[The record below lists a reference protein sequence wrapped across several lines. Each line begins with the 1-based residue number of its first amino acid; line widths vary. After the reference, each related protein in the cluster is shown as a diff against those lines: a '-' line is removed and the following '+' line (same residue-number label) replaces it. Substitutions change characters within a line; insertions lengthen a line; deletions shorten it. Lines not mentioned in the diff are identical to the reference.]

1 MSDQKNLILAVV
13 LSVVILMLW
22 DMMYRRPAVD
32 DLAPPPSAEQQAPG
46 RQSTAP
52 QAPPV
57 VSSGSAPTA
66 PAAPGTSAT
75 APMTRQAVAA
85 TDDSPRVSIE
95 ASRIKGSIRL
105 EGARFDNL
113 LLSDYRETIGPDSEN
128 IVLLSPAG
136 TPNSYYVEFG
146 WAVGAGTNAPVPN
159 TTTPWQATGDV
170 LVPGAPITLEWDN
183 GGGLLFQRTISV
195 DENYLISISQR
206 VSNSGTAPVTL
217 HPYGLVSR
225 VNPPDTL
232 GFFILH
238 EGPIGVLNDDLEEI
252 DYDDLQDDGRQTIH
266 STGGWLG
273 ITDKYWLTALVP
285 DQSETIHTS
294 FNHTVVD
301 GTDQYQVDFLGGP
314 RVIPAGGA
322 IEVSSQLFAGA
333 KEVHLLDTYTETQ
346 GIPRFDLAV
355 DFGWFYF
362 LTKPIFFVLDYLN
375 RGLENF
381 GLAILVFTVIIRILF
396 YPLANKSFRAMHAMR
411 KLQPEM
417 TKMREQYADDR
428 QKLHQAMMDL
438 YRREKVNPMA
448 GCLPIAMQIPVF
460 FALYKVLFVT
470 IEMRHAPF
478 YGWIQDLSAADPTTM
493 FNLFGLI
500 PWDPPLFL
508 QIGIW
513 PLLMG
518 VSMFLQQKINPQPVD
533 PIQAKIFL
541 ALPIV
546 FTFVLAQFPAGLV
559 IYWTWNNV
567 LSMAQQWMIYKRAG
581 ITKQPAQPAK
591 PT

>member
-32 DLAPPPSAEQQAPG
+32 DLAPPPSAEQPAPG
-46 RQSTAP
+46 SRSTAP

-57 VSSGSAPTA
+57 VSSGLAPTA
-66 PAAPGTSAT
+66 PTAPGTSAT
-75 APMTRQAVAA
+75 APMTRQAVMA

-95 ASRIKGSIRL
+95 ASRIKGSVRL
-105 EGARFDNL
+105 EGARFDSL

-159 TTTPWQATGDV
+159 TATPWQANGDV

-195 DENYLISISQR
+195 DENYLISVSQR
-206 VSNSGTAPVTL
+206 VSNSGIAPVTL

-225 VNPPDTL
+225 ANPPDTL

-285 DQSETIHTS
+285 DQSESIHTS

-322 IEVSSQLFAGA
+322 VEVSSQLFAGA

-478 YGWIQDLSAADPTTM
+478 YGWIQDLSAADPTTI

>member
-1 MSDQKNLILAVV
+1 MSEHRNLILAAV

-22 DMMYRRPAVD
+22 DMTYRRPAVD
-32 DLAPPPSAEQQAPG
+32 DLSPPPVAEQAAPDAG
-46 RQSTAP
+46 STAP
-52 QAPPV
+52 QAP
-57 VSSGSAPTA
+57 SAVAPGPA
-66 PAAPGTSAT
+66 PAAPGASAA
-75 APMTRQAVAA
+75 APMAGRTAAA
-85 TDDSPRVSIE
+85 TDESPRVNIE
-95 ASRIKGSIRL
+95 ANRVRGSIRL
-105 EGARFDNL
+105 RGARIDNL
-113 LLSDYRETIGPDSEN
+113 LLSDYRETIDADSEY

-146 WAVGAGTNAPVPN
+146 WAVGAGANVPVPD
-159 TTTPWQATGDV
+159 TTTPWQANGDV

-183 GGGLLFQRTISV
+183 GQGLLFRRTISV
-195 DENYLISISQR
+195 DENYLISVSQR
-206 VSNSGTAPVTL
+206 VSNSGATPVTL

-238 EGPIGVLNDDLEEI
+238 EGPIGVLDDELQEI
-252 DYDDLQDDGRQTIH
+252 DYDDLQDDGRQTAR

-285 DQSETIHTS
+285 DQSEPIDAS
-294 FNHTVVD
+294 FHHAAVD
-301 GTDQYQVDFLGGP
+301 GTDRYQVDYLGGP

-322 IEVSSQLFAGA
+322 VEVSSQLFAGA
-333 KEVHLLDTYTETQ
+333 KEVHLLDTYAETR

-375 RGLENF
+375 RGLGNF

-396 YPLANKSFRAMHAMR
+396 FPLANKSFRAMHAMR

-417 TKMREQYADDR
+417 TKMREQHGEDR
-428 QKLHQAMMDL
+428 QRLHREMMDL

-478 YGWIQDLSAADPTTM
+478 YGWIRDLSAADPTTL
-493 FNLFGLI
+493 FNLFGLV
-500 PWDPPLFL
+500 PWDPPVFL

-533 PIQAKIFL
+533 PLQAKIFL
-541 ALPIV
+541 ALPVV

-567 LSMAQQWMIYKRAG
+567 LSMAQQWVIYKRAG
-581 ITKQPAQPAK
+581 IARQPAQPAQ

>member
-1 MSDQKNLILAVV
+1 M
-13 LSVVILMLW
+13 
-22 DMMYRRPAVD
+22 
-32 DLAPPPSAEQQAPG
+32 
-46 RQSTAP
+46 
-52 QAPPV
+52 
-57 VSSGSAPTA
+57 
-66 PAAPGTSAT
+66 
-75 APMTRQAVAA
+75 
-85 TDDSPRVSIE
+85 
-95 ASRIKGSIRL
+95 
-105 EGARFDNL
+105 
-113 LLSDYRETIGPDSEN
+113 
-128 IVLLSPAG
+128 LLSPAG

-159 TTTPWQATGDV
+159 TTTPWQANGDV

-285 DQSETIHTS
+285 DQSESIHTS

>member
-13 LSVVILMLW
+13 LSVVILMMW
-22 DMMYRRPAVD
+22 DFMYRRPPVD
-32 DLAPPPSAEQQAPG
+32 DLVPPPQTATDQAVQDS
-46 RQSTAP
+46 QSTAP
-52 QAPPV
+52 QAPAGS
-57 VSSGSAPTA
+57 VSGTAPTT
-66 PAAPGTSAT
+66 PGQNAT
-75 APMTRQAVAA
+75 APITPEAA
-85 TDDSPRVSIE
+85 LAQDDSPRLRIE
-95 ASRIKGSIRL
+95 AERIHGSLRL
-105 EGARFDNL
+105 RGARFDDL
-113 LLSDYRETIGPDSEN
+113 ILDDYRSSLEEDSEN
-128 IVLLSPAG
+128 IVLLSAAG
-136 TPNSYYVEFG
+136 SPFSYYAEFG
-146 WAVGAGTNAPVPN
+146 WAVGAGTSMPVPDSA
-159 TTTPWQATGDV
+159 TLWQANGDV

-183 GGGLLFQRTISV
+183 GQGLLFQRTISV
-195 DENYLISISQR
+195 DENYLLSVTQR
-206 VSNSGTAPVTL
+206 VSNTRTSPVTL
-217 HPYGLVSR
+217 HPYGLISR
-225 VNPPDTL
+225 SNPPDTL

-238 EGPIGVLNDDLEEI
+238 EGPIGVLNDELKEI
-252 DYDDLQDDGRQTIH
+252 DYDDLQDDGRQTIQ

-273 ITDKYWLTALVP
+273 VTDKYWLTAMIP
-285 DQSETIHTS
+285 DQSEAIETS
-294 FNHTVVD
+294 FNHIAAD
-301 GTDQYQVDFLGGP
+301 EGDRYQVDFLGGA

-322 IEVSSQLFAGA
+322 VAVTNQMFAGA
-333 KEVHLLDTYTETQ
+333 KEVHLLDRYTESHN
-346 GIPRFDLAV
+346 IPRFDLAV

-362 LTKPIFFVLDYLN
+362 LTKPIFFIIDYLN

-381 GLAILVFTVIIRILF
+381 GLAILVFTVLIRILF
-396 YPLANKSFRAMHAMR
+396 YPLASKSFRAMHAMR
-411 KLQPEM
+411 RLQPEM
-417 TKMREQYADDR
+417 TKMREQFADDR
-428 QKLHQAMMDL
+428 QKLHQSMMEL
-438 YRREKVNPMA
+438 YKREKVNPMA
-448 GCLPIAMQIPVF
+448 GCLPIALQIPVF

-478 YGWIQDLSAADPTTM
+478 YGWIQDLSAADPTTI

-518 VSMFLQQKINPQPVD
+518 ISMFMQQKINPQPVD
-533 PIQAKIFL
+533 PMQAKIFL

-581 ITKQPAQPAK
+581 ITKQSIQPAK

>member
-1 MSDQKNLILAVV
+1 MSEHRNLILAAV
-13 LSVVILMLW
+13 LSIVILMLW
-22 DMMYRRPAVD
+22 DMTYRRPAVD
-32 DLAPPPSAEQQAPG
+32 DLSPPPVAGQVAPDTG
-46 RQSTAP
+46 STAP
-52 QAPPV
+52 QAPPSV
-57 VSSGSAPTA
+57 ASGPAPAVPGASAGAPTT
-66 PAAPGTSAT
+66 G
-75 APMTRQAVAA
+75 RVAA
-85 TDDSPRVSIE
+85 AADESPRVNME
-95 ASRIKGSIRL
+95 AGRVRGSIRL
-105 EGARFDNL
+105 RGARIDDL
-113 LLSDYRETIGPDSEN
+113 LLSDYRETIEADSEL
-128 IVLLSPAG
+128 ITLLSPGDA
-136 TPNSYYVEFG
+136 PDSYYVEFG
-146 WAVGAGTNAPVPN
+146 WAVGAGTNAPVPD
-159 TTTPWQATGDV
+159 TTTPWRANGD
-170 LVPGAPITLEWDN
+170 LLAPGTPITLEWNN
-183 GGGLLFQRTISV
+183 GQGLLFRRAISV
-195 DENYLISISQR
+195 DENYLISVSQR
-206 VSNSGTAPVTL
+206 VSNNGAAPVTL
-217 HPYGLVSR
+217 HPYGLISR
-225 VNPPDTL
+225 ANPPDTL

-238 EGPIGVLNDDLEEI
+238 EGPIAVLGDELQEI
-252 DYDDLQDDGRQTIH
+252 DYDDLQDDGRQTIR

-285 DQSETIHTS
+285 DQSDLIDAS
-294 FNHTVVD
+294 FNHAAAD
-301 GTDQYQVDFLGGP
+301 GTDRYQVDFLGGP

-322 IEVSSQLFAGA
+322 VEVSSQLFAGA
-333 KEVHLLDTYTETQ
+333 KEVRLLDMYAETR

-375 RGLENF
+375 RMLGNF

-396 YPLANKSFRAMHAMR
+396 FPLANKSFRAMHAMR

-417 TKMREQYADDR
+417 TKMREQYGDDR
-428 QKLHQAMMDL
+428 QKLHREMMDL

-478 YGWIQDLSAADPTTM
+478 YGWIRDLSAADPTTM
-493 FNLFGLI
+493 FNLFGLV
-500 PWDPPLFL
+500 PWDPPVFL

-533 PIQAKIFL
+533 PMQAKIFL
-541 ALPIV
+541 ALPVV

-567 LSMAQQWMIYKRAG
+567 LSMAQQWVIYKRAG
-581 ITKQPAQPAK
+581 ISRQSAQPAQP
-591 PT
+591 T